1 MVVSSSLIT
10 HKAGSTSVTAGAALT
25 GSSAVTDAGA
35 SVGAFCAATGAA
47 HANAHVA
54 VAANNDFKLIRILIL
69 L

>member
-1 MVVSSSLIT
+1 
-10 HKAGSTSVTAGAALT
+10 VTA
-25 GSSAVTDAGA
+25 AGA
-35 SVGAFCAATGAA
+35 SVGAFCAATGVA